1 MNNFIRSL
9 MKKYDSYCFVDTN
22 TFLHYIMFTEINWNI
37 LTKSKSVLL
46 IVCSDVLRELE
57 KKKNLDPDINIRNRA
72 RKVISKMAEIGSKS
86 FFCKIKNDIDL
97 MFIPDE
103 PSVDWTNQGLNEKIV
118 DDRII
123 ASILTN
129 NHLSNPILIT
139 SDFGLKLKARNKG
152 IKCISVPKE
161 HRIEIIKDN
170 KNDEII
176 KLRNRVNFL
185 ENRLPI
191 TKLKILADSKPAE
204 FINIAL
210 SKIAT
215 PSEGELNGKLKA
227 IRHELQYKPSSQNLG
242 IISDLILYTKDE
254 IERYEEDLNEYIREM
269 YKYYQ
274 EEYKFK
280 EIQSRLIELKFL
292 IINEGSQPA
301 EDIEIIMNFPD
312 GFEMFSKDEFSK
324 NPKEPG
330 KPTLPRS
337 TAEMISYMATI
348 PNIHKNILSDLR
360 MPSVDELGIDPNLPS
375 GPLIRKTNSYE
386 ARYSLNK
393 LKHGI
398 QEYLK
403 PVYVLFESIDQ
414 AKPFNISYTILA
426 DNLPEPSSGN
436 LHIVILKN

>member
-1 MNNFIRSL
+1 
-9 MKKYDSYCFVDTN
+9 MKKYDNYCFVDTN

-86 FFCKIKNDIDL
+86 SFCKIKNDIDL

-191 TKLKILADSKPAE
+191 TKLKILSENKPVD
-204 FINIAL
+204 FINITL

-280 EIQSRLIELKFL
+280 EIQSRIIDLKFV
-292 IINEGSQPA
+292 IINEGNQPA
-301 EDIEIIMNFPD
+301 EDIDIFMNFPD
-312 GFEMFSKDEFSK
+312 GFEMFLEDELPK
-324 NPKEPG
+324 KPKEPE
-330 KPTLPRS
+330 KPTPPRS
-337 TAEMISYMATI
+337 TMEMFSNMPTISNMHKTI
-348 PNIHKNILSDLR
+348 LQDLR
-360 MPSVDELGIDPNLPS
+360 MPSVDELGINPNLPS

-386 ARYSLNK
+386 AEHSLNK

-398 QEYLK
+398 QVHLK
-403 PVYVLFESIDQ
+403 PVYILFESIDL
-414 AKPFNISYTILA
+414 AKSFKISYSILA
-426 DNLPEPSSGN
+426 DNLPEPYN
-436 LHIVILKN
+436 DELHIVISKN

>member
-1 MNNFIRSL
+1 
-9 MKKYDSYCFVDTN
+9 MKKYDCYCFIDTN
-22 TFLHYIMFTEINWNI
+22 TFLHYIMFTELNWNI

-86 FFCKIKNDIDL
+86 SFCKIKNDIDL

-103 PSVDWTNQGLNEKIV
+103 PSVDWINQGLNEKIV

-129 NHLSNPILIT
+129 SHLSNPILIT
-139 SDFGLKLKARNKG
+139 SDFGLKLKARNKD
-152 IKCISVPKE
+152 IKCISVPEE
-161 HRIEIIKDN
+161 HRIKIIKDN
-170 KNDEII
+170 KNDEIV

-185 ENRLPI
+185 ENRQPI
-191 TKLKILADSKPAE
+191 TKLKILSKNKHVD
-204 FINIAL
+204 FIDITLN
-210 SKIAT
+210 KITAT
-215 PSEGELNGKLKA
+215 SEDEINKKIKA
-227 IRHELQYKPSSQNLG
+227 IIHEMQLKHFPQNNG
-242 IISDLILYTKDE
+242 IIKNLLLSTKDE
-254 IERYEEDLNEYIREM
+254 SERYKKDLNEYAKEM

-280 EIQSRLIELKFL
+280 ETRSRLIELKFL

-301 EDIEIIMNFPD
+301 EGIEIFMKFPD
-312 GFEMFSKDEFSK
+312 GFEMISEDELPKS
-324 NPKEPG
+324 PKEPE
-330 KPTLPRS
+330 KPTPPRS
-337 TAEMISYMATI
+337 IMEMIPNMSTFS
-348 PNIHKNILSDLR
+348 NIHKTILSDLK
-360 MPSVDELGIDPNLPS
+360 MPSIDELGIDPNLPS

-386 ARYSLNK
+386 VRYSLNK

-398 QEYLK
+398 QVYLK
-403 PVYVLFESIDQ
+403 PVHIMFKSIDL
-414 AKPFNISYTILA
+414 ANSFKISYSILA